1 MAKSGAGRALEVV
14 RSLPR
19 VALNNL
25 KDNPGARKKDYR
37 RGRGQHGGGMSGR
50 GMSGQGMRG
59 TKPRVGF
66 EGGQTPFYLRVPKY
80 PYYKDHHL
88 RRQYV
93 PVTLTK
99 LQHLIDMGRID
110 PDQPIDATSLVN
122 SGAFEIKIME
132 KQYGI
137 NLIEEGLDNFAAQ
150 INIEV
155 QHISELAIAAIEK
168 CGGIVTSGFYD
179 PISLDALAYPLQ
191 FFQQGKPIPRRA
203 LPPKDLV
210 TYYANASYRGYLA
223 DPDKVHQARAD
234 LAQKH
239 GYLLPDLTS
248 DPKREMLRMRKD
260 PRQIFFGLQPGWFV
274 NLSDRTVLKPID
286 EDLQEYYKS

>member
-1 MAKSGAGRALEVV
+1 M
-14 RSLPR
+14 
-19 VALNNL
+19 
-25 KDNPGARKKDYR
+25 
-37 RGRGQHGGGMSGR
+37 
-50 GMSGQGMRG
+50 
-59 TKPRVGF
+59 
-66 EGGQTPFYLRVPKY
+66 
-80 PYYKDHHL
+80 
-88 RRQYV
+88 
-93 PVTLTK
+93 
-99 LQHLIDMGRID
+99 
-110 PDQPIDATSLVN
+110 
-122 SGAFEIKIME
+122 
-132 KQYGI
+132 
-137 NLIEEGLDNFAAQ
+137 DNFAAL

-179 PISLDALAYPLQ
+179 PLSLDALAYPLQ

-210 TYYANASYRGYLA
+210 TYYTNASYRGYLA

-286 EDLQEYYKS
+286 EDLLEYYKS